1 MKAIKIRYN
10 TICDDDRLFWRV
22 IIDYEE
28 YFASEV
34 NIEVPAFTT
43 KDYVF
48 DSKIQDMAFKHH
60 ITCYSNNIIW
70 DGDILTI
77 K

>member
-1 MKAIKIRYN
+1 MKSIKIRYN
-10 TICDDDRLFWRV
+10 TICDDDKLYWRV
-22 IIDYEE
+22 IIDGEE
-28 YFASEV
+28 KLASEV

-48 DSKIQDMAFKHH
+48 DSKIGDMAYKHH
-60 ITCYSNNIIW
+60 ITCHSDNIIW
-70 DGDILTI
+70 DNDILTI